1 MGAQIEKFAKENP
14 LVQPIHTAVKARAR
28 YKVNGLYGSPTL
40 KKYLELRLQ
49 ECKGIVQVRANHHT
63 GNVLVILNPDWN
75 FQAIAALIQDIVWN
89 YRIQAQQQASTGKPK
104 ISPHPY
110 AQNVIPKITS
120 SSKIFIRQF
129 QSLSTAFLLAAAG
142 LSLASRKLTNAT
154 IIVGAIVTNA
164 VIGYAK
170 SQVVSSS
177 TPVVETPQ
185 QKKILAGKHL
195 ALLSATIGGL
205 VFCTLLLHVFGLDTV
220 ILLAIYK
227 LHTPLLDRLMVAITT
242 LGNPTALLLIC
253 SGLAIGPLFSHR
265 RQQATTL
272 SIAAVGALGWNYW
285 LKAHFG
291 RARPA
296 LWDWIVH
303 AGHYSFPSGHAMG
316 SIVIYGFL
324 AYTLAEQFP
333 QWRKQ
338 IFTSSTIL
346 ILTIGLSRLYLGV
359 HWPTDVAA
367 GYAVGLMWLIA
378 CLIAEELWQKYYLPS
393 PTDTHGTSAGLK
405 YIL

>member
-1 MGAQIEKFAKENP
+1 MGAQMEKFAKENP
-14 LVQPIHTAVKARAR
+14 LVQPIHTAVKGRAR

-49 ECKGIVQVRANHHT
+49 ECKGIVQVRASHYT

-75 FQAIAALIQDIVWN
+75 LKAIAALIQNIVWD
-89 YRIQAQQQASTGKPK
+89 YRIHAQHQASTSKPK
-104 ISPHPY
+104 ISTHHLLRDSSIAKPHLD
-110 AQNVIPKITS
+110 AQNVIPGQ
-120 SSKIFIRQF
+120 IFIRQF
-129 QSLSTAFLLAAAG
+129 QSLSTTFLIAAAG
-142 LSLASRKLTNAT
+142 LSLASRKLTNVA
-154 IIVGAIVTNA
+154 IIAGAIVTNA

-170 SQVVSSS
+170 SQIVGSS
-177 TPVVETPQ
+177 TPVLETSQ
-185 QKKILAGKHL
+185 QKKLLAGKQL
-195 ALLSATIGGL
+195 VLLSAIVGGL

-227 LHTPLLDRLMVAITT
+227 WHTPLLDRLMVGITT

-272 SIAAVGALGWNYW
+272 GIAAVGALGWNYW

-316 SIVIYGFL
+316 SVVIYGFL

-338 IFTSSTIL
+338 IFTLSTIL
-346 ILTIGLSRLYLGV
+346 ILAIGLSRLYLGV

-367 GYAVGLMWLIA
+367 GYAVGLMWLIT
-378 CLIAEELWQKYYLPS
+378 CLIAEKLWQKYYLPS
-393 PTDTHGTSAGLK
+393 PRDT
-405 YIL
+405 YQV